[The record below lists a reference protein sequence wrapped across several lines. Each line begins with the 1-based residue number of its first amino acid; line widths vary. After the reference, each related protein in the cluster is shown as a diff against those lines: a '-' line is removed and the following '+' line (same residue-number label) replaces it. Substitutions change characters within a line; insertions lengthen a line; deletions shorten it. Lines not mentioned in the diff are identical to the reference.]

1 MLAETRR
8 REIAEA
14 LRSNGAVTVAELEAR
29 FGVSP
34 MTARRDLDELERRGL
49 VRRTHGG
56 AVLPTTSAHED
67 SFARRMKVE
76 TEAKL
81 RLAEEA
87 VAMLSPRE
95 TVFLDSS
102 TTSYFVAKLMIE
114 RGLAATVLTNSLP
127 VMELIFSEGGPDVEL
142 IGIGGTLRRL
152 TRSFVGPFAVRT
164 VQGHFADR
172 LFLSVKG
179 LTETGMMTDADSLEA
194 EVKRAMI
201 PQAGESTLLVDH
213 TKLLARGLS
222 VVASVAGALGRGRP
236 RGLDRRDRAAARR
249 GRFRGRDR
257 LTRPLLGACRPFL
270 CVDVRVSRRPMG
282 EREQWRRTLLAAMA
296 NYIDAGSIVAGA
308 VSLPIWA
315 AYFGFGD
322 SFVSFLGAFSSNAI
336 AAGLG
341 ALIGGRI
348 CDLLGRKKIYQ
359 WDLLLYAFGT
369 LWIVFAFQEW
379 MLLVGFFIVGLTV
392 GADVPGVVDADHRD
406 RAEGEARALRRPR
419 AGALVRRGDR
429 AAAARH
435 RAARPRHAR
444 DADHLRPP
452 ARGRADHVGAAPGH
466 DRVVAVGEGAEGASP
481 PRSRAYKTL
490 LSRRH
495 AGALAFL
502 IVMYGVWN
510 LVAGT
515 YGIFFPYILDAVGNT
530 SDRANLALQAI
541 WFVSTALAV
550 AFVYMPLIDRV
561 NRRVLLAWS
570 TVLQLA
576 AFVPFIFF
584 EATFLTSLINVV
596 LFGAGAG
603 IGQQSLFQLWS
614 GELFPTLLRSH
625 RAGLHVRRRAD
636 RARRLAAD
644 AAVGRGLRLQ
654 DAVGDP
660 VRDAARQR
668 PGRRAV
674 RARHDRPRPAR
685 DRRRARPARQRFTRT
700 EQAEEPVSAS
710 P

>member
-1 MLAETRR
+1 
-8 REIAEA
+8 
-14 LRSNGAVTVAELEAR
+14 
-29 FGVSP
+29 
-34 MTARRDLDELERRGL
+34 
-49 VRRTHGG
+49 
-56 AVLPTTSAHED
+56 
-67 SFARRMKVE
+67 
-76 TEAKL
+76 
-81 RLAEEA
+81 
-87 VAMLSPRE
+87 
-95 TVFLDSS
+95 
-102 TTSYFVAKLMIE
+102 
-114 RGLAATVLTNSLP
+114 
-127 VMELIFSEGGPDVEL
+127 
-142 IGIGGTLRRL
+142 
-152 TRSFVGPFAVRT
+152 
-164 VQGHFADR
+164 
-172 LFLSVKG
+172 
-179 LTETGMMTDADSLEA
+179 
-194 EVKRAMI
+194 
-201 PQAGESTLLVDH
+201 
-213 TKLLARGLS
+213 
-222 VVASVAGALGRGRP
+222 
-236 RGLDRRDRAAARR
+236 
-249 GRFRGRDR
+249 
-257 LTRPLLGACRPFL
+257 
-270 CVDVRVSRRPMG
+270 MG

-392 GADVPGVVDADHRD
+392 GADVPASWTLITETAPSDKRGRFAGLAQVLWYVGAIAPLLLGIVLLDLDMLATRIIFAHLLVVALITW
-406 RAEGEARALRRPR
+406 ALRQGMTESSLWEK
-419 AGALVRRGDR
+419 AQKDE
-429 AAAARH
+429 
-435 RAARPRHAR
+435 
-444 DADHLRPP
+444 P
-452 ARGRADHVGAAPGH
+452 AT
-466 DRVVAVGEGAEGASP
+466 
-481 PRSRAYKTL
+481 SRAYKTL

-561 NRRVLLAWS
+561 NRRMLLVWS

-614 GELFPTLLRSH
+614 GELFPTLLRSTAQGFMFGVV
-625 RAGLHVRRRAD
+625 RIALGGWLLLLPWVEDFGFKTLSAILFGMLLVSGL
-636 RARRLAAD
+636 
-644 AAVGRGLRLQ
+644 VGVLFAPDTTGRDLQ
-654 DAVGDP
+654 ETQESST
-660 VRDAARQR
+660 R
-668 PGRRAV
+668 
-674 RARHDRPRPAR
+674 
-685 DRRRARPARQRFTRT
+685 RQRFTRT